1 MRKCKNFSNIVFLN
15 KTKKN
20 RKLLKNILICKNKK
34 YFCQNNSKF
43 IMETKNPIIEKENIV
58 IKFCGDSG
66 DGIQLTGHQFSETVV
81 LQGNEVV
88 TFPDYPAEI
97 RAPKGTIAGVSGF
110 QLNIGAETVSTPG
123 DTIDVLVAMNPAAL
137 KANMSYITEGTTIIV
152 DIDTYTETNLQKIGE
167 NGDFFNKKEFEGLQI
182 IKMPMTSLV
191 KEALIELGLDN
202 KTVLMTRN
210 MVALGMAYWLF
221 QQDLSYTIDFL
232 NKKFSKKP
240 ELAHANVIAVQTGY
254 NYGDT
259 LQLIR
264 SYRLHKAKTEPG
276 TYRNINGNV
285 ATAWGLLAVAAKTG
299 LKAFLGSYPITPA
312 SEILQE
318 VEARRDIGAV
328 AFQAEDEIAGIASSI
343 GAAFAGCFAFTSTSG
358 PGLALKSEAMNLAIM
373 AELPLVIVNVQ
384 RGGPST
390 GLPTK
395 TEQSD
400 LLQALWGRNGE
411 SPIPVIAASSPANC
425 FHYAYIAGKM
435 ALENMTPVLLLT
447 DGFIAN
453 SSQKWRIQTTSE
465 LPEIKVRMVDA
476 NANHYYPYE
485 RIEGTMIRQWA
496 IPGMKGFEHRI
507 GGLEHKEIYG
517 GVSYDAKNHQEMVN
531 QRAKKVEDI
540 VNQISNQK
548 VIGKEKGKLLIVGW
562 GGTYGHILTAV
573 KELQKSGKDVS
584 YAHFHYINPLPANT
598 KEIFSNFEKILI
610 CELNEGQFYKY
621 LRTEYPQ
628 FNYKKF
634 NKTQGFPFTVE
645 EIKNAITKNLEE

>member
-1 MRKCKNFSNIVFLN
+1 
-15 KTKKN
+15 
-20 RKLLKNILICKNKK
+20 
-34 YFCQNNSKF
+34 
-43 IMETKNPIIEKENIV
+43 METKNPIIEKENVV

-66 DGIQLTGHQFSETVV
+66 DGIQLTGHQFSETAV

-137 KANMSYITEGTTIIV
+137 KANFSYITEGTTIIV
-152 DIDTYTETNLQKIGE
+152 DIDTFTESNLQKIGE

-182 IKMPMTSLV
+182 IKMPMTSMV
-191 KEALIELGLDN
+191 KEALVELGLDN

-210 MVALGMAYWLF
+210 MVALGLAYWLF
-221 QQDLSYTIDFL
+221 HQDISYTIEFL

-240 ELAHANVIAVQTGY
+240 ELAQANIIALQTGY

-259 LQLIR
+259 LQFIR

-328 AFQAEDEIAGIASSI
+328 AFQAEDEIAGIASAI
-343 GAAFAGCFAFTSTSG
+343 GASFAGCFAFTSTSG
-358 PGLALKSEAMNLAIM
+358 PGLALKSEAINLAIM
-373 AELPLVIVNVQ
+373 AELPLVIVDVQ

-425 FHYAYIAGKM
+425 FHYAYIAGKI

-453 SSQKWRIQTTSE
+453 SSQKWKIQTIEE
-465 LPEIKVRMVDA
+465 LPEIQVRMIEQ

-485 RIEGTMIRQWA
+485 RIEGTMIRKWA
-496 IPGMKGFEHRI
+496 VPGMKGFEHRI

-517 GVSYDAKNHQEMVN
+517 GVSYDPQNHQEMVN
-531 QRAKKVEDI
+531 QRAKKVENI
-540 VNQISNQK
+540 ANQISLQK
-548 VIGKEKGKLLIVGW
+548 IIGKEKGKLLVVGW

-573 KELQKSGKDVS
+573 QEFQKLGKDIS
-584 YAHFHYINPLPANT
+584 YAHFNYINPLPRNT
-598 KEIFSNFEKILI
+598 KEIFSNFEKILV
-610 CELNEGQFYKY
+610 CELNEGQFYRY
-621 LRTEYPQ
+621 LRSEFPQ

-645 EIKNAITKNLEE
+645 EIKKAITKNLEE

>member
-1 MRKCKNFSNIVFLN
+1 
-15 KTKKN
+15 
-20 RKLLKNILICKNKK
+20 
-34 YFCQNNSKF
+34 
-43 IMETKNPIIEKENIV
+43 METKNPIIEKENIV

-66 DGIQLTGHQFSETVV
+66 DGIQLTGHQFSETAV

-110 QLNIGAETVSTPG
+110 QLNIGAETVFTPG

-137 KANMSYITEGTTIIV
+137 KANMNYITEGTTIIV
-152 DIDTYTETNLQKIGE
+152 DIDTYTETNFQKIGE
-167 NGDFFNKKEFEGLQI
+167 NSDFFNKKEFEGLQI

-221 QQDLSYTIDFL
+221 QQDISYTIDFL

-240 ELAHANVIAVQTGY
+240 ELAQANVLALQTGY

-259 LQLIR
+259 LQFIR

-318 VEARRDIGAV
+318 IEARRDIGAI
-328 AFQAEDEIAGIASSI
+328 AFQAEDEIAGIASAI
-343 GAAFAGCFAFTSTSG
+343 GASFAGCFAFTSTSG
-358 PGLALKSEAMNLAIM
+358 PGLALKSEAINLAIM

-425 FHYAYIAGKM
+425 FHYAYIAGKI
-435 ALENMTPVLLLT
+435 ALENMTPVILLT
-447 DGFIAN
+447 DGFTAN
-453 SSQKWRIQTTSE
+453 SSQKWKIQTTKE

-496 IPGMKGFEHRI
+496 IPSMKGFEHRI
-507 GGLEHKEIYG
+507 GGLEHKQTYG
-517 GVSYDAKNHQEMVN
+517 GVSYDAQNHQEMVN

-548 VIGKEKGKLLIVGW
+548 VLGKEKGKLLVVGW

-573 KELQKSGKDVS
+573 QEIQKAGKDIS
-584 YAHFHYINPLPANT
+584 YAHFHYINPLPSNT

-610 CELNEGQFYKY
+610 CELNEGQFYRY
-621 LRTEYPQ
+621 LRSEYPQ

-634 NKTQGFPFTVE
+634 NKTQGFPFIVE

>member
-1 MRKCKNFSNIVFLN
+1 
-15 KTKKN
+15 
-20 RKLLKNILICKNKK
+20 
-34 YFCQNNSKF
+34 
-43 IMETKNPIIEKENIV
+43 METKNPIIEKENVV

-66 DGIQLTGHQFSETVV
+66 DGIQLTGHQFSETAV

-137 KANMSYITEGTTIIV
+137 KANFSYITEGTTIIV
-152 DIDTYTETNLQKIGE
+152 DIDTFTESNLQKIGE

-182 IKMPMTSLV
+182 IKMPMTSMV
-191 KEALIELGLDN
+191 KEALVELGLDN

-210 MVALGMAYWLF
+210 MVALGLAYWLF
-221 QQDLSYTIDFL
+221 QQDISYTIEFL

-240 ELAHANVIAVQTGY
+240 ELAQANIIALQTGY

-259 LQLIR
+259 LQFIR

-328 AFQAEDEIAGIASSI
+328 AFQAEDEIAGIASAI
-343 GAAFAGCFAFTSTSG
+343 GASFAGCFAFTSTSG
-358 PGLALKSEAMNLAIM
+358 PGLALKSEAINLAIM
-373 AELPLVIVNVQ
+373 AELPLVIVDVQ

-425 FHYAYIAGKM
+425 FHYAYIAGKI

-453 SSQKWRIQTTSE
+453 SSQKWKIQTIEE
-465 LPEIKVRMVDA
+465 LPEIQVRMIEQ

-485 RIEGTMIRQWA
+485 RIEGTMIRKWA
-496 IPGMKGFEHRI
+496 VPGMKGFEHRI

-517 GVSYDAKNHQEMVN
+517 GVSYDPQNHQEMVN
-531 QRAKKVEDI
+531 QRAKKVENI
-540 VNQISNQK
+540 ANQISLQK
-548 VIGKEKGKLLIVGW
+548 IIGKEKGKLLVVGW

-573 KELQKSGKDVS
+573 QEFQKLGKDIS
-584 YAHFHYINPLPANT
+584 YAHFNYINPLPRNT
-598 KEIFSNFEKILI
+598 KEIFSNFEKILV
-610 CELNEGQFYKY
+610 CELNEGQFYRY
-621 LRTEYPQ
+621 LRSEFPQ

-645 EIKNAITKNLEE
+645 EIKKAITKNLEE